1 MKPAFQKDDTMINLS
16 KLNQLYTEIYEPK
29 LLPQDLLEN
38 LNLDN
43 YISVNFINKDGNT
56 QAFTKCYLTDG
67 SIAEY
72 VYTFIFSKLYRLEE
86 IVSENNLIVLYDRES
101 EILKL
106 KEELISESKFSNV
119 S

>member
-1 MKPAFQKDDTMINLS
+1 MINSS
-16 KLNQLYTEIYEPK
+16 KLNQLYSEIYEPK

-43 YISVNFINKDGNT
+43 YISVNFTKSNGNT
-56 QAFTKCYLTDG
+56 KAITKCYLANG

-72 VYTFIFSKLYRLEE
+72 VYTFRDSKLFRLEE
-86 IVSENNLIVLYDRES
+86 MTSDNSSIVLYDREN
-101 EILKL
+101 EIIKL
-106 KEELISESKFSNV
+106 KEELTLDNKLSLV